1 MARFFKVKAEWINLD
16 HVSAVRLYEV
26 PPGSPPKCEVVLAGR
41 AGEAPHLVFE
51 GADAERVLEILEAN
65 KL

>member
-1 MARFFKVKAEWINLD
+1 
-16 HVSAVRLYEV
+16 VRGR
-26 PPGSPPKCEVVLAGR
+26 PGWP

-51 GADAERVLEILEAN
+51 GADAERVLEVLEAN